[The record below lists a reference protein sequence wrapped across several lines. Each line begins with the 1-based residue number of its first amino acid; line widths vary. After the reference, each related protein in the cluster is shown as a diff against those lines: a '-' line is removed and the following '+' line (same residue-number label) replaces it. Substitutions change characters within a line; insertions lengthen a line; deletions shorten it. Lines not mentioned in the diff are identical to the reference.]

1 MKAPRKQG
9 LQTMQFSRPVA
20 IVSTASC
27 VGPLEGEGPLRGSF
41 DVVYPDMLN
50 GAGSWEKAELSMIK
64 DALHTALGKGKH
76 SPQSIDYLLAGD
88 LLNQCIS
95 ANFAARDIGIP
106 MLGLYGACSTMAE
119 STGLGSALIDGG
131 FAQYNLA
138 AVSSHYA
145 SSERQYR
152 FPTEYGGQKP
162 PYCQYT
168 VTGAGAV
175 LLTHGQNIQGLAPR
189 VTHFTVGKVVDLGIK
204 DPFDMGSAMAP
215 SAADTILR
223 HFSDLE
229 LPPDHYDLVLTGD
242 LAYVGHN
249 ILGELL
255 HQAGLELGTRLSDCG
270 LMIYDRDRQEVFAG
284 GSGCGC
290 SAAVLC
296 GHIMEMFKQG
306 NLKRI
311 LFAGTGALLSP
322 TSYQQ
327 GESIPTVTH
336 AVAIEMC
343 EDRFIQ

>member
-1 MKAPRKQG
+1 MKATKKVG
-9 LQTMQFSRPVA
+9 LQTVAFSRPVA
-20 IVSTASC
+20 IVSSASC

-50 GAGSWEKAELSMIK
+50 GAGSWEKAEIGMFK
-64 DALHTALGKGKH
+64 DAVQTALGKGKH
-76 SPQSIDYLLAGD
+76 SAQSVDFLLAGD

-95 ANFAARDIGIP
+95 ANFAARDLGIP

-119 STGLGSALIDGG
+119 SMGLGSSLIDGG
-131 FAQYNLA
+131 FAQYTVA

-168 VTGAGAV
+168 VTGAGAM
-175 LLTHGQNIQGLAPR
+175 LLSNGQNIQGLAPR
-189 VTHFTVGKVVDLGIK
+189 ITHFTVGKIVDLGIK

-223 HFSDLE
+223 HFSDLS
-229 LPPDHYDLVLTGD
+229 LKPDHYDLVLTGD
-242 LAYVGHN
+242 LAHVGN
-249 ILGELL
+249 SILSELL
-255 HQAGLELGTRLSDCG
+255 HQSGLELGNRLGDCG
-270 LMIYDRDRQEVFAG
+270 LMIFDRERQQVFAG

-290 SAAVLC
+290 SASVIC
-296 GHIMEMFKQG
+296 GHIMETFKQG
-306 NLKRI
+306 KLKRI

-327 GESIPTVTH
+327 GETIPCITH
-336 AVAIEMC
+336 AVSIELC
-343 EDRFIQ
+343 DDRMA